1 MVLTLDD
8 ISLDW
13 GVEPHWSGFDIARPP
28 SEEIY
33 FSALFLFFAI
43 FYCKD

>member
-8 ISLDW
+8 ISLNW

-33 FSALFLFFAI
+33 FYFGFIPFFCDI
-43 FYCKD
+43 LL